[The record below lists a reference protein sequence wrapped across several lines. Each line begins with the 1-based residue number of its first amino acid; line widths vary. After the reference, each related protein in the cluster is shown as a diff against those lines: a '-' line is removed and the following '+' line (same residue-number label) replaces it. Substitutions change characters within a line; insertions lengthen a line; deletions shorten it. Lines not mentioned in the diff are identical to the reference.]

1 MTKRNRMALPS
12 SPATAVPGETRRD
25 AEAGFTLMEALV
37 AILVLIFG
45 LIGIANLML
54 AAATSNS
61 VAHQA
66 TAATAQ
72 ASRTLEDLKA
82 RPYDVLF
89 GLLGGAT
96 SIGNLTAPG
105 DPCCRREDQIPGVG
119 TINTRWRISQPTAGD
134 QQVLFIEVVSEGTG
148 VLSRTRSRSEFTT
161 FRACTDTQPPA
172 SCPCKVAGKAPPDC
186 T

>member
-1 MTKRNRMALPS
+1 MMESNRIALAPPPAAIALPE
-12 SPATAVPGETRRD
+12 PREG
-25 AEAGFTLMEALV
+25 EAGFTLMEALV
-37 AILVLIFG
+37 AILVLVFG

-54 AAATSNS
+54 AAASSNS

-82 RPYDVLF
+82 QPYDTLF
-89 GLLGGAT
+89 GSLGGAS

-119 TINTRWRISQPTAGD
+119 TILTRWRISQPSATD
-134 QQVLFIEVVSEGTG
+134 QELLFIEVVSEGTG
-148 VLSRTRSRSEFTT
+148 VLSRTRSRAHFTT
-161 FRACTDTQPPA
+161 FRSCTQTEAPA
-172 SCPCKVAGKAPPDC
+172 SCPCKTAGKVPPDC
-186 T
+186 A